1 MKKCN
6 ISPVASPVR
15 KAEKQKRSY
24 YYQDTN
30 LEDIIENID
39 SQEQLKKQIA
49 LIDSE
54 IESVGKVCDQRKK
67 DSEQAYLQSIA
78 EERRELDLNIMES
91 LSKLE
96 ELLNQYKI
104 AKKTDYQ
111 SIYKSIT
118 TKLKKVTKEIND
130 NSKNLIKGQEKV
142 KILEEE
148 NIFYSNQLNYS
159 KDMNIYLRHKLSLL
173 SSSYRKKNTEHS
185 LGNSESNIGNN
196 NIIRNSTTL
205 PNSL

>member
-24 YYQDTN
+24 DYQNTN

-78 EERRELDLNIMES
+78 E
-91 LSKLE
+91 
-96 ELLNQYKI
+96 
-104 AKKTDYQ
+104 
-111 SIYKSIT
+111 
-118 TKLKKVTKEIND
+118 
-130 NSKNLIKGQEKV
+130 
-142 KILEEE
+142 
-148 NIFYSNQLNYS
+148 
-159 KDMNIYLRHKLSLL
+159 
-173 SSSYRKKNTEHS
+173 
-185 LGNSESNIGNN
+185 
-196 NIIRNSTTL
+196 
-205 PNSL
+205 

>member
-49 LIDSE
+49 SIDSE
-54 IESVGKVCDQRKK
+54 IESVGKVCEQRKK
-67 DSEQAYLQSIA
+67 DSEKAYFQNIA
-78 EERRELDLNIMES
+78 EERKELDLNIMES

-96 ELLNQYKI
+96 EPLNQYKI
-104 AKKTDYQ
+104 AKETDYQ
-111 SIYKSIT
+111 TIYK
-118 TKLKKVTKEIND
+118 
-130 NSKNLIKGQEKV
+130 
-142 KILEEE
+142 
-148 NIFYSNQLNYS
+148 
-159 KDMNIYLRHKLSLL
+159 
-173 SSSYRKKNTEHS
+173 
-185 LGNSESNIGNN
+185 
-196 NIIRNSTTL
+196 
-205 PNSL
+205 